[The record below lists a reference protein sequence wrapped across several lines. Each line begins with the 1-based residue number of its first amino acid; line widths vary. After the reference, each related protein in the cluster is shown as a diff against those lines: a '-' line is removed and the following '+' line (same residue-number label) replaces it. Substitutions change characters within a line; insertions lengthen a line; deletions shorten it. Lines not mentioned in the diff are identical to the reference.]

1 MKRIGVLAV
10 ILLPLAGYLAVQAQ
24 QPQPA
29 KPAEKTV
36 TITESQLNQLVER
49 RIAQRMLEEKTSLD
63 QEVLK
68 SEHWHTAIFEGVVY
82 HVYTGPGKAMTVSWA
97 PKPKPQTEPQPLT
110 PPRTQSRTQPQ
121 TQPKVQ
127 PRTRPP
133 TPPAKRP

>member
-1 MKRIGVLAV
+1 MKRVGVLAI

-24 QPQPA
+24 QTKPA

-49 RIAQRMLEEKTSLD
+49 RIAQRMLEERTSLD
-63 QEVLK
+63 QEVIK
-68 SEHWHTAIFEGVVY
+68 SEHWHTAIYAGVVY

-97 PKPKPQTEPQPLT
+97 PKSQPPTPPQTEPPTEPQVQPPT
-110 PPRTQSRTQPQ
+110 RPPT
-121 TQPKVQ
+121 Q

-133 TPPAKRP
+133 ANRP